1 VNIDLEQG
9 IRMLVTPAPVSLL
22 IVVIELRKIAIFAM
36 VLFGVR
42 TIRLI
47 FILVP
52 FVIVIFVLVV
62 IDDLGFLIR
71 GPKRCRYECYWG
83 HQGGAQYGFIPETG
97 HVYSPVQQHSKYRAT
112 HSPSAELTT
121 RENAKSAELRSADAA
136 GPARALR
143 VRVWSKA
150 ADTECD
156 IRQER
161 VEGLNGTKERLMFLT
176 LFVILLVMWLLGL
189 FAFHVAG
196 GLIHILLIVAVISLL
211 VHLFRRRS
219 AA

>member
-143 VRVWSKA
+143 IRVWSKA

-156 IRQER
+156 ITQER
-161 VEGLNGTKERLMFLT
+161 CGRSKRYKGEIDVSDTIRY
-176 LFVILLVMWLLGL
+176 
-189 FAFHVAG
+189 FACNVVAG
-196 GLIHILLIVAVISLL
+196 IVR
-211 VHLFRRRS
+211 FPRCRRADSHSVNRRGDFFTGAPLQAS
-219 AA
+219 